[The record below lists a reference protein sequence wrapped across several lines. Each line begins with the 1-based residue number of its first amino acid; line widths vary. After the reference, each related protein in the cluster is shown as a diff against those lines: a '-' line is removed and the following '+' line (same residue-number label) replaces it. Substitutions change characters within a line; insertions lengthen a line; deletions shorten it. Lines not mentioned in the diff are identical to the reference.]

1 MSRIVIFANGNLP
14 NLEAARTML
23 RADDFIIAADGG
35 ANHILHMDVQPHLL
49 IGDLDSI
56 EDVALQTYKAAGVEI
71 EQYPV
76 DKDETDLELA
86 LRRALKTNVDSIL
99 IIGALGGRIDQTLA
113 NLSLLTDERLA
124 GLQVRLDD
132 GVEAVY
138 VCRKQVKVQGRRGD
152 VISLIPWGESVTGV
166 VTDGL
171 QWMLSQETLYSNK
184 SRGISNVM
192 TGESASITI
201 ENGLLLVIH
210 TRKS

>member
-1 MSRIVIFANGNLP
+1 MPRIVIFANGSLP
-14 NLEAARTML
+14 NLEAARAML

-35 ANHILHMDVQPHLL
+35 ANHIMHMDVRPHLL

-56 EDVALQTYKAAGVEI
+56 EDVMLQKYKSAGVEI

-86 LRRALKTNVDSIL
+86 LVRALKLNVDSIL
-99 IIGALGGRIDQTLA
+99 IIGALGGRLDQTLA

-124 GLQVRLDD
+124 ARQVRLDD

-138 VCRKQVKVQGRRGD
+138 VCRKQVEVQGRRGD
-152 VISLIPWGESVTGV
+152 VISLIPWGDAVTGV
-166 VTDGL
+166 ATDGL
-171 QWMLSQETLYSNK
+171 LWMLSHETLYSNK

-192 TGESASITI
+192 TGESASITV
-201 ENGLLLVIH
+201 ESGLLLVIH